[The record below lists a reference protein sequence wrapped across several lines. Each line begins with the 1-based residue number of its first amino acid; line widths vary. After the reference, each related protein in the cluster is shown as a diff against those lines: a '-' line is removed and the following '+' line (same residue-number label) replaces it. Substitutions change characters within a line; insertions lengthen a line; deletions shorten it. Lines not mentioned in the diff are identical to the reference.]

1 MLRYLNIGKRNFGRW
16 PLGAFNRPNWE
27 FYAVLNGPCGV
38 VLPGGH
44 NQALKQRNLWV
55 FPPFHTHGWHGDP
68 DHPCEIVALHFNKV
82 PHVLESTLKDKQ
94 ASLER
99 PLDQKACRK
108 IKEMAQALEPDYNRP
123 TQLSQVRAER
133 VLLDLTLM
141 ILEDAPALALPT
153 VEQKAAEKV
162 DTAIAWFKSHL
173 SKGPSV
179 ADVAAA
185 VHVSPTHL
193 RRLFAKVRGDSP
205 RSLFNQ
211 IRLETASHMLAES
224 SEKLDFIA
232 AQCGYSNASNLA
244 RDFKAYRGLSPSQW
258 RKRTTDYALIL
269 EAFQKE
275 VDSNS
280 GVNNS

>member
-1 MLRYLNIGKRNFGRW
+1 MLRYLNIGVRNFGRW

-27 FYAVLNGPCGV
+27 FYAVLKGPCGV
-38 VLPGGH
+38 VLPGGRE
-44 NQALKQRNLWV
+44 LPFKKCNLWV

-68 DHPCEIVALHFNKV
+68 DNPCEIVALHFNKV
-82 PHVLESTLKDKQ
+82 PHVLESMLKDKQ
-94 ASLER
+94 ACLER
-99 PLDQKACRK
+99 KLDKHACDR
-108 IKEMAQALEPDYNRP
+108 IKEMAQSLEADYNRP

-141 ILEDAPALALPT
+141 ILEDAPASALPT
-153 VEQKAAEKV
+153 VEQKAEEKV

-173 SKGPSV
+173 SEGPSV
-179 ADVAAA
+179 AEVAEA

-193 RRLFAKVRGDSP
+193 RRLFAKVRDDSP

-211 IRLETASHMLAES
+211 IRLEAASHLLAET

-232 AQCGYSNASNLA
+232 AQCGYSSASNLA

-258 RKRTTDYALIL
+258 RKRTTDYARIL
-269 EAFQKE
+269 EAFRKE
-275 VDSNS
+275 TESNKFTD
-280 GVNNS
+280 NS